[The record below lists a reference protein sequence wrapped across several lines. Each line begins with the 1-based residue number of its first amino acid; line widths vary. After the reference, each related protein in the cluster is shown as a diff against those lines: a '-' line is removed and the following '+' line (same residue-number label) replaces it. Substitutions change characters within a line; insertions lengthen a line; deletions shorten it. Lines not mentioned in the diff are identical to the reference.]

1 MLFNSFVFL
10 LAFPIIFAAYYLC
23 PIKWRNWLL
32 LLTSYAVYMNW
43 VPVYGGGADWPDI
56 VEGICAK
63 YSIPYYNYLS
73 DKRFANNKTY
83 FVDSSHLNDNGARA
97 YTEIVAADIKCKLKT
112 RCLTSDRF
120 YESSACQ

>member
-1 MLFNSFVFL
+1 MAQ
-10 LAFPIIFAAYYLC
+10 LASIADKLC
-23 PIKWRNWLL
+23 SLYELGARIR
-32 LLTSYAVYMNW
+32 
-43 VPVYGGGADWPDI
+43 GGADWPDI